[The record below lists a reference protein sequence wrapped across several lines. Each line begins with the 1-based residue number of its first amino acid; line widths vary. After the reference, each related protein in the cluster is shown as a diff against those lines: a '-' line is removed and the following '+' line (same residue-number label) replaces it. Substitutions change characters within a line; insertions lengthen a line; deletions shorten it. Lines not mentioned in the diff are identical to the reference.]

1 MAYEIMSGTTVRG
14 KSSDEISE
22 EIKQLRDKLYTLR
35 IQSITEKVEDNSLFR
50 KIRGDIARLMTEQTA
65 RRAAG

>member
-50 KIRGDIARLMTEQTA
+50 KIRGDIARLKTEQTV